1 MSTLDLTADNFD
13 EVITGN
19 DFVIIDFWA
28 EWCGPCRKFGPVFE
42 RVSDAIEDI
51 VFAKVDTEAQREPAQ
66 AFEITSIPT
75 VMIVREQIAVFR
87 QPGALSDGCRRG
99 WHASRGPQRLVTLP
113 WSTSPS
119 GRLGTITRMHRQ
131 PRSHLSVLS

>member
-1 MSTLDLTADNFD
+1 MSTINLTADNFD

-42 RVSDAIEDI
+42 RVSDTIEYV
-51 VFAKVDTEAQREPAQ
+51 VFAKVDTEAQHELAQ

-75 VMIVREQIAVFR
+75 LMIVREQIAVFR
-87 QPGALSDGCRRG
+87 QPGALSEAALTGLI
-99 WHASRGPQRLVTLP
+99 QRA
-113 WSTSPS
+113 
-119 GRLGTITRMHRQ
+119 LGLDMNEVRAQ
-131 PRSHLSVLS
+131 SNAPRNEQ